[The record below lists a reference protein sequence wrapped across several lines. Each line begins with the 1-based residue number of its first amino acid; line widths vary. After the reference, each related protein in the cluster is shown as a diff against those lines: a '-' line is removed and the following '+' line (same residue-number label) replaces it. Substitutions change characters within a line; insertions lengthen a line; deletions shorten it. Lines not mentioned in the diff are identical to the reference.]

1 MEGLVGGSNMMW
13 MLRQILVK
21 WVETFILAGDARI
34 PLFWTLSD
42 KSRLS
47 LWHMTRSALVL
58 VKNEK
63 VQILFF

>member
-1 MEGLVGGSNMMW
+1 MMW

-47 LWHMTRSALVL
+47 LWHRTSSALVL

-63 VQILFF
+63 SPNIIFLMGGCH